1 MVSFFAQLHGRN
13 VERVLT
19 HLSFSNDVKLNCNR
33 GFASMQ
39 DLCPL
44 PNDSPFPKAR
54 TDNFLQ
60 IFVPQY
66 TLKFTTL
73 AMFSS
78 MLLIVTI
85 NTVKKIKSRDRI
97 CSNLTA
103 SKQMLLE
110 VCVLMLHLPR
120 FQLSRLFL

>member
-39 DLCPL
+39 VLFPL

-120 FQLSRLFL
+120 FQLSRLLL